1 MASVRS
7 VRYIHDDQGRGSDR
21 VRVRDGDRNRNRN
34 KNENRNKIRNKN
46 IIKNDVIGPH
56 TRYQKNYKEKFSTE
70 HGSLDTVGKSILLG
84 VSVFR
89 G

>member
-1 MASVRS
+1 M
-7 VRYIHDDQGRGSDR
+7 D
-21 VRVRDGDRNRNRN
+21 RDGDRNRNG
-34 KNENRNKIRNKN
+34 NRD

-56 TRYQKNYKEKFSTE
+56 TRYQKNYKEKFCTE

-84 VSVFR
+84 LSVFR

>member
-1 MASVRS
+1 M
-7 VRYIHDDQGRGSDR
+7 D
-21 VRVRDGDRNRNRN
+21 RDGDRNRYRNRD
-34 KNENRNKIRNKN
+34 

-56 TRYQKNYKEKFSTE
+56 TRYQKNYREKCSTE
-70 HGSLDTVGKSILLG
+70 HGSLDTVDKSILLG